1 MYVIITLIVIN
12 SGRNTVDIIAL
23 KILDLFDGIWASG
36 AVIFM
41 FIKLSDKQRKG
52 NRVLLIAAA
61 ILLYGIALALD
72 IFVKPLIDSQIL
84 KVLITLLGM
93 GMVAGMII
101 LLNEDPIKKRILLFL
116 IYFIPTLTGRLL
128 LLQVMKT
135 VIGDIY
141 KGMFN
146 YNIHSI
152 FIIYSLTLS
161 VVYSMSIVLFSSRR
175 RIRGV
180 WNFIFLLA
188 LLSILG
194 LIDLLF
200 VLHVGLDEIGF
211 INSLGGSIQL
221 FITASISYSLARF
234 IKINNNI
241 IEYEREQEHLAD
253 LRDID
258 KRYYELVSAD
268 VDYVRKF
275 RHDIAN
281 YTEQIDY
288 MISHR
293 DEVSDQALGEVVSDL
308 KDKVNS
314 ISRLKYC
321 DDPYVNMILVLKDAK
336 CKGLGIPYSA
346 KANVAESPVMEP
358 LDRSS
363 LLSNLIDN
371 AINSAARCKEAGREA
386 SVSVSIGLL
395 GDYIAVRTENDTML
409 EEEISD
415 LDALV
420 SVTKEKHRKDRN
432 NEHGYGLVIIRET
445 VGKYGGDIV
454 VNIKDHK
461 CVIVA
466 TIKVGEEGVI
476 KNV

>member
-1 MYVIITLIVIN
+1 MYVIITLIVIK
-12 SGRNTVDIIAL
+12 SGWNNVDILAL
-23 KILDLFDGIWASG
+23 KILNLIDGIWASG
-36 AVIFM
+36 AIIFM
-41 FIKLSDKQRKG
+41 IIRLTDKRRKG
-52 NRVLLIAAA
+52 NKALLIAAA
-61 ILLYGIALALD
+61 ALLYGLALALD
-72 IFVKPLIDSQIL
+72 IFVLPLVTNQFLKIIILAIDMII
-84 KVLITLLGM
+84 VLGMITLIN
-93 GMVAGMII
+93 A
-101 LLNEDPIKKRILLFL
+101 DPIKRKMFLLL
-116 IYFIPTLTGRLL
+116 LYFIPTLTGRLL
-128 LLQVMKT
+128 IGQLMRSILGNMEAGLQ
-135 VIGDIY
+135 
-141 KGMFN
+141 N
-146 YNIHSI
+146 YNIKSL

-161 VVYSMSIVLFSSRR
+161 IVFSVSIVLFSSRR
-175 RIRGV
+175 KIKGV

-188 LLSILG
+188 LFSILA

-200 VLHVGLDEIGF
+200 VLHVAPDKVSLV
-211 INSLGGSIQL
+211 NSVGGSIQL
-221 FITASISYSLARF
+221 FITASIAYSMARF

-241 IEYEREQEHLAD
+241 IEHEREQEHLAD

-258 KRYYELVSAD
+258 KRYYDLVSAD

-293 DEVSDQALGEVVSDL
+293 DEVSDQAIGEVVSDL
-308 KDKVNS
+308 KDKVNN

-336 CKGLGIPYSA
+336 CKGLDIPYTA

-371 AINSAARCKEAGREA
+371 AINSAAKCKDAGREA
-386 SVSVSIGLL
+386 SVNVSIGLL

-409 EEEISD
+409 EEEIND
-415 LDALV
+415 LDTLV
-420 SVTKEKHRKDRN
+420 AVTRENRRKDKN
-432 NEHGYGLVIIRET
+432 SDHGYGLTIIRET
-445 VGKYGGDIV
+445 VEKYGGDIV
-454 VNIKDHK
+454 VNVKDHK

>member
-1 MYVIITLIVIN
+1 M
-12 SGRNTVDIIAL
+12 DIIAL

-41 FIKLSDKQRKG
+41 FIRLSGKKRKG
-52 NRVLLIAAA
+52 NRALLIAAA
-61 ILLYGIALALD
+61 VMLYGIALALD
-72 IFVKPLIDSQIL
+72 IFALPLVDSILL
-84 KVLITLLGM
+84 KVLIIAVN
-93 GMVAGMII
+93 MVMVTGMIF
-101 LLNEDPIKKRILLFL
+101 LVNDDPVKKKIFLFL
-116 IYFIPTLTGRLL
+116 VYLIPTVMGRLL
-128 LLQVMKT
+128 LGQM
-135 VIGDIY
+135 IISIFGDID
-141 KGMFN
+141 KGLGN
-146 YNIHSI
+146 YNVHSL

-161 VVYSMSIVLFSSRR
+161 IVYSMSIVLFNSRR
-175 RIRGV
+175 KIMGV
-180 WNFIFLLA
+180 WNLIFLLA
-188 LLSILG
+188 LFSMLG
-194 LIDLLF
+194 LTDLLF
-200 VLHVGLDEIGF
+200 VLHVAPNEISLV
-211 INSLGGSIQL
+211 NSLGGSIQL

-241 IEYEREQEHLAD
+241 IEYEREQEHMAD

-268 VDYVRKF
+268 VEYVGKF

-308 KDKVNS
+308 KDKVNN

-371 AINSAARCKEAGREA
+371 AINSAARCKEAGRDA

-415 LDALV
+415 LDTLV
-420 SVTKEKHRKDRN
+420 SVTKEKRRKDRN

-454 VNIKDHK
+454 VNIKNHK